1 MGKKDDAPLKARR
14 QSFTVLRPYHSN
26 HNSSWYGI
34 RTGFSIAIVCGNVK
48 PSTRKFFAGC
58 AYKEAPRA
66 KARLGKAGPPWRM
79 KKQEGGAAGRMSRQ
93 CQKTAKN
100 VDSLRSFGWLGQLDS
115 NRDKINF
122 NMFAEVDI
130 WHDKAKKREF

>member
-1 MGKKDDAPLKARR
+1 LEKPGRLADEKTRR
-14 QSFTVLRPYHSN
+14 RRS
-26 HNSSWYGI
+26 
-34 RTGFSIAIVCGNVK
+34 
-48 PSTRKFFAGC
+48 
-58 AYKEAPRA
+58 
-66 KARLGKAGPPWRM
+66 
-79 KKQEGGAAGRMSRQ
+79 GRMSRQ

-100 VDSLRSFGWLGQLDS
+100 QRSLRSFGWLGQLDS

>member
-1 MGKKDDAPLKARR
+1 MGYL
-14 QSFTVLRPYHSN
+14 V
-26 HNSSWYGI
+26 G
-34 RTGFSIAIVCGNVK
+34 
-48 PSTRKFFAGC
+48 
-58 AYKEAPRA
+58 YK
-66 KARLGKAGPPWRM
+66 
-79 KKQEGGAAGRMSRQ
+79 

-100 VDSLRSFGWLGQLDS
+100 QRSLRSFGWLGQLDS